1 MRVLLSCL
9 ILLYSS
15 TLASSLAQSITAVNE
30 DSTRQVSFKLSQGVQ
45 CEVEVTG
52 KSVVVRGKLASIDS
66 ASFQLKLGDGYYTS
80 IRFDQLLRM
89 RHRHYAR
96 QRLTGTGAGSGLLG
110 GNGVTS
116 KALLPVVAVAALTGA
131 GIAALSPQQAT
142 FRPRDPSSYRGWRFW
157 ASLPK

>member
-9 ILLYSS
+9 ILLYS

-30 DSTRQVSFKLSQGVQ
+30 NSTRQVSFKLSQGVQ
-45 CEVEVTG
+45 CEVEATG
-52 KSVVVRGKLASIDS
+52 KPVVVRGKLASIDS
-66 ASFQLKLGDGYYTS
+66 AGFQLKLGDGYYTS

-96 QRLTGTGAGSGLLG
+96 QRLTGAGAGSGLLG

-131 GIAALSPQQAT
+131 GIAALSPQLAT
-142 FRPRDPSSYRGWRFW
+142 FRPKDPSGYRGWRFW